1 MPALPD
7 KTDPNNPIVDPGNA
21 PASPVRGPG
30 QNNWDITLMKKF
42 PLKSET
48 RSLQFRF
55 EFYNAWNHTQYSG
68 IDTFALFDDTA
79 AGFPQVNSTFGQVT
93 ATRQP
98 RVIQLSLRFDF

>member
-21 PASPVRGPG
+21 SVMPVRGPG
-30 QNNWDITLMKKF
+30 QNNNDITIMKKF

-48 RSLQFRF
+48 RSLQFRL
-55 EFYNAWNHTQYSG
+55 EMYNAFNHTQYSG
-68 IDTFALFDDTA
+68 IDTGATFDETT
-79 AGFPQVNSTFGQVT
+79 AGFPQVNSTFGQVVS
-93 ATRQP
+93 TRQP